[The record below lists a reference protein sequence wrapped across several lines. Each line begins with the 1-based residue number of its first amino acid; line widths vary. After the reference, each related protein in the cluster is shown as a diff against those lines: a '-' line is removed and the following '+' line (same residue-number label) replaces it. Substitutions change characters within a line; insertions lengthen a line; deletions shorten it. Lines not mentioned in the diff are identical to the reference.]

1 MHYLIFPNQLFY
13 NIKNIDCT
21 ILLIEEPRY
30 FTDFKFHKLK
40 LAYHRATMKK
50 YYDYLKKKNFKV
62 KYINYN
68 KITDEY
74 YKNLETVTFVN
85 PIDHKLLKKL
95 NKLMDCTILDSPQFL
110 LTIKEVEENK
120 DLFYKNNKYN
130 NSNFY
135 KFMRKKL
142 DILIKNDK
150 PVGGSWSFDKENR
163 KKLPKDIKIDEDIKV
178 IKNKYTV
185 EAIKYVNK
193 NFSDNYG
200 SLENFI
206 YPIDRNSSLKWLDN
220 FLENK
225 LKNFGPYEDAVS
237 TKYNFVFHSILSPM
251 MNIGLLLD
259 DEVVKISNEYYL
271 KHKIPIESY
280 EGFIRQVI
288 GWRTYIYSIYILDGD
303 TLYKSNLLDHTKKLN
318 NDYWEGNTGIE
329 PIDFLINKVVKYA
342 YLHHIERLMY
352 LGNWFLINKID
363 PKEVYKIFMQWC
375 IDSYDWV
382 MIGNIFGMSQF
393 ASTMM
398 MTKPYFSSSNY
409 ILKMSD
415 FKKGEWCIKW
425 DAHYYDFIN
434 THIKLLEKNYGTA
447 IQVHHFKNKSKKE
460 KAEILSNI

>member
-40 LAYHRATMKK
+40 LAYHHATMKK

-68 KITDEY
+68 KVDDEFY
-74 YKNLETVTFVN
+74 EKLKNVTFVN

-95 NKLMDCTILDSPQFL
+95 NKLVDCTILDSPQFL
-110 LTIKEVEENK
+110 LTVKEVEKNK
-120 DLFYKNNKYN
+120 HLFYKNNKY
-130 NSNFY
+130 SNAEFY

-150 PVGGSWSFDKENR
+150 PIGGSWSYDKENR
-163 KKLPKDIKIDEDIKV
+163 KKLPKDIKIDEDMKV

-206 YPIDRNSSLKWLDN
+206 YPIDRKSSLKWLNN
-220 FLENK
+220 FLEYK

-237 TKYNFVFHSILSPM
+237 TKYNFVFHSVLTPM

-259 DEVVKISNEYYL
+259 DEVVKISNDYYL
-271 KHKIPIESY
+271 NHKVPIESF

-303 TLYKSNLLDHTKKLN
+303 TLYKSNLLNHTRKLN
-318 NDYWEGNTGIE
+318 NDYWEANTGIE

-363 PKEVYKIFMQWC
+363 SKEVYKIFMEWT
-375 IDSYDWV
+375 IDAYDWV
-382 MIGNIFGMSQF
+382 MVPNIYGMSQY
-393 ASTMM
+393 ASNMM

-415 FKKGEWCIKW
+415 FKKGKWCIKW
-425 DAHYYDFIN
+425 DANYYNFIN

-447 IQVHHFKNKSKKE
+447 IQVKHWKNKSKKE
-460 KAEILSNI
+460 KDDILSNI